1 MIYSE
6 NEDEMFAGLLGD
18 GPGKYVFAIDPKSPI
33 LRTAR
38 TRTVT
43 LVAWKGGIDT
53 GHVRLADPPKGAT
66 IFYTYGWPSVL
77 TEPANAG
84 DAPTGITAN
93 LVGVGGTRITIR

>member
-1 MIYSE
+1 
-6 NEDEMFAGLLGD
+6 MFAGMNGSPAAD
-18 GPGKYVFAIDPKSPI
+18 YVIAIDPASPI
-33 LRTAR
+33 FRTAR

-53 GHVRLADPPKGAT
+53 DHVTLVAPPQGAT
-66 IFYTYGWPSVL
+66 LFYTYGWPSVL
-77 TEPANAG
+77 TEPASAG